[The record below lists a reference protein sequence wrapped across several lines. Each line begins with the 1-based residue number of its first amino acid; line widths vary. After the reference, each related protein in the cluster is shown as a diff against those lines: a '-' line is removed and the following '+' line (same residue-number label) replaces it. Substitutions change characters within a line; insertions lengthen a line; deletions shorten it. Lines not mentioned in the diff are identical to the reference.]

1 MYISDFFILKNN
13 GFTDSFICIENA
25 LKYYYSDPEVCCTLF
40 RKALESIINDVYS
53 LFGSSVKGH
62 NKLDIDNLD
71 NVVPDKFYDDS
82 IQVEM
87 HNIRIIGNAYAHR
100 GENFEYDV
108 NKDKFTCY
116 VAMKNIARWLVECK
130 QLYPEY
136 LRKEEERRKER
147 KEKNNRVLKKIG
159 KIALIVL
166 GIGAAILGGSKISK
180 K

>member
-40 RKALESIINDVYS
+40 RKALESILNDVYS

-87 HNIRIIGNAYAHR
+87 HNIRIIGNAYAI
-100 GENFEYDV
+100 V
-108 NKDKFTCY
+108 
-116 VAMKNIARWLVECK
+116 MKTSSMMSI
-130 QLYPEY
+130 
-136 LRKEEERRKER
+136 
-147 KEKNNRVLKKIG
+147 KIN
-159 KIALIVL
+159 LPVMWR
-166 GIGAAILGGSKISK
+166 
-180 K
+180 